1 MHRDIS
7 DNQELESKLT
17 SASLPGPFSTLLF
30 GATSILGF
38 SLARMFS
45 QSILPFVTPGC
56 RAPSLRRWPALKL
69 EDGSWPRELF
79 QRRQPNALLYC
90 HAVCDVPKCEAAPE
104 WAREINVEHVRRVL
118 AALPEKTRLIY
129 VSSDHVFGGDGV
141 YDEDAA
147 PCPVSIYGKTRVQAE
162 ELVLNRNNSL
172 IVRIGLPIGSSP
184 NGRTGHL
191 DWLRYR
197 IQRGL
202 PITIVHDEYR
212 SVVWAGDLASRI
224 MQLAQSAET
233 GIRHVT
239 ATRAASRV
247 ELANHLLSECRLK
260 ANLTHE
266 SRHERAAPHL
276 GRVELATI
284 HGGQLSQPLP
294 SVLDAAGIVD
304 DFSGLEPIEDF
315 QSSAAGRLRLGKCRW
330 RRKAGQLTGLI

>member
-7 DNQELESKLT
+7 DNQKLESKLT
-17 SASLPGPFSTLLF
+17 SASLSAPFSTLLF

-56 RAPSLRRWPALKL
+56 RAPSLLRWPALKL

-147 PCPVSIYGKTRVQAE
+147 PCPVSVYGKTRVQAE

-172 IVRIGLPIGSSP
+172 IVRIGLPIVRRP
-184 NGRTGHL
+184 T
-191 DWLRYR
+191 
-197 IQRGL
+197 
-202 PITIVHDEYR
+202 
-212 SVVWAGDLASRI
+212 
-224 MQLAQSAET
+224 AEP
-233 GIRHVT
+233 
-239 ATRAASRV
+239 ATWIGCA
-247 ELANHLLSECRLK
+247 
-260 ANLTHE
+260 
-266 SRHERAAPHL
+266 
-276 GRVELATI
+276 
-284 HGGQLSQPLP
+284 
-294 SVLDAAGIVD
+294 
-304 DFSGLEPIEDF
+304 IE
-315 QSSAAGRLRLGKCRW
+315 SSAACRSPLSTTSIARWFGPETLPRASCNW
-330 RRKAGQLTGLI
+330 RRAPRPVFATSRRLALRPGWSWLIICCRNAD